1 MEKPSKLDL
10 LGDHLGTVVFGGLPP
25 PFPMSSW
32 ASQSWSIGRYW
43 YFILW
48 FAFLLIC
55 WLVSYLASFVLLF
68 WGVLGK
74 FKFVLSSSSL
84 LRWLGRFLSFNP
96 KARHFNHLRYQ
107 VLGVSPQATPEEIR
121 RAYRAQARGVP
132 AELSYSIIYQEM
144 RSLAI
149 SNGEMLQEV
158 FFNYRT
164 CSWSFLINNR
174 RCYFVFSCVKS
185 TFFASD
191 FRLHRQALLC
201 HPDKSSFS
209 QICVGWLGSG
219 WLMPKVEV
227 LSALLNFVVLYVFAL
242 FYCFQSARC
251 LGPSWWRDSPEAH
264 PLTRTSSSSSSK
276 RHQGIPGNAANQKA
290 FQRIAT

>member
-10 LGDHLGTVVFGGLPP
+10 LGDHLGSVWWVASAFPHELVSLPEL
-25 PFPMSSW
+25 
-32 ASQSWSIGRYW
+32 IDRE
-43 YFILW
+43 ILILYTLVC
-48 FAFLLIC
+48 FSANLLTCFLL
-55 WLVSYLASFVLLF
+55 SLF
-68 WGVLGK
+68 WVIILGGVGQIQVCI
-74 FKFVLSSSSL
+74 VLIFAIAVTWS
-84 LRWLGRFLSFNP
+84 FLSFNP

-191 FRLHRQALLC
+191 FDCTARLCFATLTRARSPRFVSADWVVVDWCQRLRFLVLCWTLLC
-201 HPDKSSFS
+201 YMF
-209 QICVGWLGSG
+209 
-219 WLMPKVEV
+219 
-227 LSALLNFVVLYVFAL
+227 LLCFIVFNL
-242 FYCFQSARC
+242 
-251 LGPSWWRDSPEAH
+251 RDV
-264 PLTRTSSSSSSK
+264 
-276 RHQGIPGNAANQKA
+276 
-290 FQRIAT
+290 